1 MKKYFSVL
9 LLLTATNFLF
19 SQNLR
24 IDKIEPPNWWAGMK
38 WNNVQLM
45 IYGENL
51 KNIKAVF
58 NDKRIKVD
66 KIHNIE
72 NPSYTFIDITIPS
85 NLQPKNYTLTI
96 SNKNEKKEITFP
108 ILERTKGQ
116 NHLGFTNKDVI
127 YLIMPDRFANGDTSN
142 DSIAGYYDSMQHI
155 PNQWRFGGDIQGIIN
170 KLDYI
175 RELGI
180 TAIWSTPFTENNT
193 FRSYHG
199 YSTTDFYKIDPRLGT
214 NELYKKLVDEAH
226 QRGLKIILD
235 HVANH
240 FSNNHP
246 WMKNLPT
253 PDWITGTFENHQ
265 YANHHKMI
273 FTDIHADSA
282 TIKHVEQG
290 WFVKDMVDFN
300 QENPFVQ
307 NYIIQNTIWWVEYS
321 GLDGIRE
328 DTQPYNNQK
337 FISRWAKVLLDEYPK
352 LNIVG
357 EVWTGESDFLAAY
370 QKDTFLKKGFNTNLP
385 SLTDFGL
392 RDALVDLVTGRAG
405 LYNVYNIIA
414 KDFLFTNPDYLLT
427 FADNHDVDRIMYLAK
442 GNTEKVKLAYTLML
456 TTRGIPCIFYG
467 SEIGM
472 VGGSGHGELRAP
484 FPGGF
489 PGGDK
494 NSFTKSGR
502 SVYENYLLDFLHNLI
517 MLRQENDAFTTGK
530 LIHYPPVNDA
540 YYYFRISGENKFLVI
555 LNNKDSKQT
564 VDLSPAK
571 NYLPQNSKLVNV
583 SSGVETILNFD
594 MKLNID
600 GTRAEIY
607 KVSN

>member
-1 MKKYFSVL
+1 MKKYFSAL
-9 LLLTATNFLF
+9 LFFTAANFLF

-24 IDKIEPPNWWAGMK
+24 IDKVEPPNWWTGMK
-38 WNNVQLM
+38 WNKVQLM

-51 KNIKAVF
+51 KNIKAAF
-58 NDKRIKVD
+58 NDKRIKVN

-85 NLQPKNYTLTI
+85 NLPPKNYTLTI
-96 SNKNEKKEITFP
+96 TNKNDKKEISFP
-108 ILERTKGQ
+108 VLERSKGE
-116 NHLGFTNKDVI
+116 NHRGFTNEDVI
-127 YLIMPDRFANGDTSN
+127 YLIMPDRFVNGDVSN
-142 DSIAGYYDSMQHI
+142 DSVTGYYDSMQRI

-170 KLDYI
+170 KLDYLK
-175 RELGI
+175 ELGI
-180 TAIWSTPFTENNT
+180 TTIWSTPFTENNT

-199 YSTTDFYKIDPRLGT
+199 YSATDFYKIDPRLGT
-214 NELYKKLVDEAH
+214 NELYKKFVDEAH
-226 QRGLKIILD
+226 QHGLKIILD

-253 PDWITGTFENHQ
+253 LDWITGTLENHQ
-265 YANHHKMI
+265 HANHHKMI
-273 FTDIHADSA
+273 FTDTHADST

-290 WFVKDMVDFN
+290 WFVNDMVDFN
-300 QENPFVQ
+300 QENLFVQ
-307 NYIIQNTIWWVEYS
+307 NYIIQNTIWWIEYS

-337 FISRWAKVLLDEYPK
+337 FISRWAKVLLDEYPS

-392 RDALVDLVTGRAG
+392 RDALVDLVTGRGG
-405 LYNVYNIIA
+405 LYNVYNVIA

-427 FADNHDVDRIMYLAK
+427 FVDNHDVDRIMYLAK
-442 GNTEKVKLAYTLML
+442 GNVEKVRLAYTLLL

-489 PGGDK
+489 PGDVK
-494 NSFTKSGR
+494 DSFIKSGR
-502 SVYENYLLDFLHNLI
+502 SVYENYFYDFLSNLI
-517 MLRQENDAFTTGK
+517 LLRRENNAFSTGK
-530 LIHYPPVNDA
+530 LIHYPPVNDV
-540 YYYFRISGENKFLVI
+540 YFYFRISGENKFLVI
-555 LNNKDSKQT
+555 LNNKDSKQI

-571 NYLPQNSKLVNV
+571 NYLPHNSKLVNV
-583 SSGVETILNFD
+583 STNAETILNSD

-600 GTRAEIY
+600 VMRAEIY